1 MKGTAAI
8 HVAAACS
15 IAVLALAGAS
25 SRTEAASTLPCV
37 QPAQPA
43 WIDYADKWV
52 PFRSLFFGPGLAASL
67 AHDAPAADARRSS
80 TQLAFWTM
88 SLKGSVGT
96 PARPAMLTVDAVV
109 PSAIGDAP
117 ANELRRSGVKDPP
130 APPVLM

>member
-1 MKGTAAI
+1 PGP
-8 HVAAACS
+8 AACS
-15 IAVLALAGAS
+15 APVLPLVGAS

-52 PFRSLFFGPGLAASL
+52 PFRSLFFGPGLVASL

-88 SLKGSVGT
+88 SLKRSVGT
-96 PARPAMLTVDAVV
+96 PARPASPGSI
-109 PSAIGDAP
+109 PSAGTRVW
-117 ANELRRSGVKDPP
+117 EHTGRVTRCPP
-130 APPVLM
+130 P